1 MRKKKPDTVTR
12 MTPEQA
18 SILRK
23 LAFDAYEPE
32 AFSPELT
39 AAEEEQRIGVLQAKL
54 KLMSEPP
61 HTQLRIRDALSR
73 AMRNPSRRARVC
85 KAWTGLQEEELM
97 SNFRHAAIVAG
108 LVAGATTAR
117 AQTTMITRQPSES

>member
-1 MRKKKPDTVTR
+1 

-39 AAEEEQRIGVLQAKL
+39 AAEAEQRIGVLQAKL

-61 HTQLRIRDALSR
+61 HTQ
-73 AMRNPSRRARVC
+73 
-85 KAWTGLQEEELM
+85 
-97 SNFRHAAIVAG
+97 
-108 LVAGATTAR
+108 
-117 AQTTMITRQPSES
+117 

>member
-1 MRKKKPDTVTR
+1 MRKKKLDTVGR

-18 SILRK
+18 NLLRK

-39 AAEEEQRIGVLQAKL
+39 AAEAKQRIGVLQAKL

-61 HTQLRIRDALSR
+61 HTQ
-73 AMRNPSRRARVC
+73 
-85 KAWTGLQEEELM
+85 
-97 SNFRHAAIVAG
+97 
-108 LVAGATTAR
+108 
-117 AQTTMITRQPSES
+117 